1 VHLAG
6 TPQKQD
12 LANSCYC
19 DHPESSE
26 QHRDQ
31 EVGLEGTSAGLE
43 GAEPILNPS
52 RCVKDALTWGMF
64 ATDSA
69 DGVGSAPE
77 EVETAHEDKQAHV
90 VDSSPFVPNHDDP
103 IRILDRLGDH

>member
-1 VHLAG
+1 MRLAG
-6 TPQKQD
+6 TPQKQH

-19 DHPESSE
+19 GHPESSG

-31 EVGLEGTSAGLE
+31 EGGLEGTSAGLE
-43 GAEPILNPS
+43 GAEPILDPS
-52 RCVKDALTWGMF
+52 RRVKDALTWGMF

-69 DGVGSAPE
+69 DVGSEPE
-77 EVETAHEDKQAHV
+77 VVEMAHEDKQAHV